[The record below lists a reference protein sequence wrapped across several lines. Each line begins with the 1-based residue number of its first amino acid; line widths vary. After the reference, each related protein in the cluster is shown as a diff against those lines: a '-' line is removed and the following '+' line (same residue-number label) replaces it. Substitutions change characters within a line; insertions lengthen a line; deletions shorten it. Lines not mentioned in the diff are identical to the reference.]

1 VEWNPFKL
9 ELGKMLT
16 RDDLGVETDRRIA
29 RALSRWTGP
38 SREASE
44 MFSPDHASAAD
55 LRLLLERDGRSGT
68 TRRVRL
74 DGRTAYVY
82 LGFARGGEPFVHG
95 VGESPELA
103 VLEAFLN
110 LDAIGPH

>member
-1 VEWNPFKL
+1 
-9 ELGKMLT
+9 MLT
-16 RDDLGVETDRRIA
+16 RNDLGAETDRRIA
-29 RALSRWTGP
+29 RALANCNGGAP
-38 SREASE
+38 PLEAATL
-44 MFSPDHASAAD
+44 SPDHASAAD

-68 TRRVRL
+68 TRRVHL
-74 DGRTAYVY
+74 DGRTAFVY

-110 LDAIGPH
+110 LDARAAQT